1 MLAVL
6 FIISLVILNILEK
19 KSFTFFTDQ
28 CKSYIQYLHQRIF
41 SIENIHENINSDFL
55 SHQFKLKK
63 VNSEMT
69 EKVQKVETDKKGWF

>member
-1 MLAVL
+1 MLVVL

-19 KSFTFFTDQ
+19 KNFTLFIEQ
-28 CKSYIQYLHQRIF
+28 CKNYIQDLHQRIF

-69 EKVQKVETDKKGWF
+69 EKVPKIETDKKGWF

>member
-1 MLAVL
+1 MLVVL

-19 KSFTFFTDQ
+19 KNFTFFIEQ
-28 CKSYIQYLHQRIF
+28 CKNYIQDLHKRIF

-69 EKVQKVETDKKGWF
+69 KKVPKIETDKKGWF

>member
-19 KSFTFFTDQ
+19 KSFTFFADQ
-28 CKSYIQYLHQRIF
+28 CKSYIQSLHQKIF
-41 SIENIHENINSDFL
+41 IIENTNENINSDFL